1 MTYRSDRVLR
11 RTVNSVDCSV
21 TDAADARDGF
31 VERFKSLYPDGNLS
45 EMSRKVGIGAT
56 TLAGYASG
64 SLPRLDKLVQ
74 IARALEVHVE
84 WLATGEGP
92 RGIQPEVALPPVGTD
107 RERSEQAVVDAR
119 AHAVPSAGMRLLPKL
134 TVEPSAGSGLI
145 PAGEAIDGYVA
156 ISDEYLRE
164 IGVDPRY
171 AHVLRVSGRSM
182 APTINDKDVV
192 IIDTSVR
199 NAVTEG
205 VYTLVY
211 GEAVLIKRIR
221 LLRDGGVTLVS
232 DNKSEGYLDETVP
245 RSELATLSIVG
256 RVKGHIRAL

>member
-1 MTYRSDRVLR
+1 MTRRIYLDEAQSDPNSEAISELGPEGFAARLR
-11 RTVNSVDCSV
+11 ELIGRGSANAFARECSIGESSV
-21 TDAADARDGF
+21 RQ
-31 VERFKSLYPDGNLS
+31 Y
-45 EMSRKVGIGAT
+45 
-56 TLAGYASG
+56 LAGG
-64 SLPRLDKLVQ
+64 IPGLDKVVQ
-74 IARALEVHVE
+74 IARAKKVSVD
-84 WLATGEGP
+84 WLATGHGP
-92 RGIQPEVALPPVGTD
+92 REASPDFALRLSGTD
-107 RERSEQAVVDAR
+107 EEQGRVMLVQAKEY
-119 AHAVPSAGMRLLPKL
+119 PEKAGQIRLLPKL
-134 TVEPSAGSGLI
+134 AVEPSAGTGII
-145 PAGEAIDGYVA
+145 PAGESVDGYVA

-199 NAVTEG
+199 APVSEG

-221 LLRDGGVTLVS
+221 MMRDGGVTLVS
-232 DNKSEGYLDETVP
+232 DNKSEGYLDEAVP

-256 RVKGHIRAL
+256 RVKGHIRSL

>member
-1 MTYRSDRVLR
+1 MANEETASGKAVPSSCESDEAAFRLRLREVVDRLGSAKVAADTAEVSQTTIDRWRNGPHMPPFDRV
-11 RTVNSVDCSV
+11 TVLCR
-21 TDAADARDGF
+21 AA
-31 VERFKSLYPDGNLS
+31 K
-45 EMSRKVGIGAT
+45 I
-56 TLAGYASG
+56 
-64 SLPRLDKLVQ
+64 
-74 IARALEVHVE
+74 HVE

-92 RGIQPEVALPPVGTD
+92 RDIQPEVDLSRQRTD
-107 RERSEQAVVDAR
+107 REQSDHPMTEGRQIAK
-119 AHAVPSAGMRLLPKL
+119 HSAEVRLLPKL

-145 PAGEAIDGYVA
+145 PSGEAVDGYVA
-156 ISDEYLRE
+156 ISDDYLRE

-256 RVKGHIRAL
+256 RVKGHIRSL

>member
-1 MTYRSDRVLR
+1 MTRRIYLDDDQPSQNSEATSEFGSGGFASRIKALIGRRSANSFARECSIGESSLR
-11 RTVNSVDCSV
+11 Q
-21 TDAADARDGF
+21 
-31 VERFKSLYPDGNLS
+31 Y
-45 EMSRKVGIGAT
+45 
-56 TLAGYASG
+56 LAGG
-64 SLPRLDKLVQ
+64 VPGLDKVVQ
-74 IARALEVHVE
+74 IARAQKVHVE

-92 RGIQPEVALPPVGTD
+92 RDIQPEGVLSPNGTD
-107 RERSEQAVVDAR
+107 RERSEEAMVDAKSL
-119 AHAVPSAGMRLLPKL
+119 AAPAADIRLLPKL

-145 PAGEAIDGYVA
+145 PAGETVDGYVA
-156 ISDEYLRE
+156 ISDDYLRE

-199 NAVTEG
+199 SPISEG